1 VYPFLA
7 YESVGNKL
15 AADANVATLWD
26 VSVKILLLHNY
37 YQQPGGEDVVV
48 RQEKALLEAHG
59 HTVDLM
65 TADNSSINGITSQ
78 AVAALSSI
86 YSRRARRQVAERI
99 ADSRPDI
106 VHVHN
111 FFPQLSP
118 SVYYA
123 CANAKVPVI
132 QTLHNFRLICPNAL
146 LFREGK
152 PCEDCVGRTI
162 PWSGIR
168 NACYRDSHVG
178 TAVLATML
186 TTHRLWGT
194 WQVVNAYIALSEFAR
209 RKLIA
214 GGVPSSHLFVKPNC
228 LVPDP
233 GMRTRSG
240 DYALFVGRLSP
251 EKGINTLLAAWD
263 HLPARRLKIVG
274 DGPLRDVVEQANI
287 PNVEFIGPQSSE
299 AAMGLIG
306 SAAFLVIPS
315 ECYENFPR
323 VIVEAFAKGVP
334 VLGSRMGSMEELID
348 DGRTGVLFWPGDAHD
363 LANKAEWLFTH
374 PEKQHCMSDEAR
386 REFETKYTA
395 EQNYKQLMQIYGSA
409 TSVSKG
415 RVAYAT
421 AAS

>member
-1 VYPFLA
+1 M
-7 YESVGNKL
+7 
-15 AADANVATLWD
+15 
-26 VSVKILLLHNY
+26 KILLLHNY

-48 RQEKALLEAHG
+48 QQEKAMLEARG

-65 TADNSSINGITSQ
+65 TADNSCITGIKSQ
-78 AVAALSSI
+78 AAVALGSI
-86 YSRRARRQVAERI
+86 YSRR
-99 ADSRPDI
+99 SRALLEKKIITAKPDI

-123 CANAKVPVI
+123 CAKAKVPVV

-162 PWSGIR
+162 AWPGIR

-186 TTHRLWGT
+186 TTHRFLGT
-194 WQVVNAYIALSEFAR
+194 WQVVDAYIALSEFAR

-228 LVPDP
+228 LAPDP
-233 GMRTRSG
+233 GMRAGSG

-251 EKGINTLLAAWD
+251 EKGIKTLLAAWAQ
-263 HLPARRLKIVG
+263 LPARRLKIVG
-274 DGPLRDVVEQANI
+274 DGPLRDVVEQADI
-287 PNVEFIGPQSSE
+287 SNVEFIGPQSSE
-299 AAMGLIG
+299 AVMDLIG
-306 SAAFLVIPS
+306 GAAFLVVPS

-334 VLGSRMGSMEELID
+334 VLGSRIGSMEELIE
-348 DGRTGVLFWPGDAHD
+348 DGRTGILFRAGDVRD

-374 PEKQHCMSDEAR
+374 PDEQQRMSAEAR
-386 REFETKYTA
+386 REFESKYTA

-415 RVAYAT
+415 KLAYAT